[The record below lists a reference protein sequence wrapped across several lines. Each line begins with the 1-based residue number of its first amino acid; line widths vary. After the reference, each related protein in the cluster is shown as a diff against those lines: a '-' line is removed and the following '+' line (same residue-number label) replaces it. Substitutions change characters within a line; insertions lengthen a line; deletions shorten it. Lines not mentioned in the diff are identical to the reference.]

1 MNSGRRISSRNT
13 FFLKRVLPA
22 LVFGVLAL
30 GIAAPLLLTRGHGG
44 ALPWPALVAP
54 LALAV
59 IFYLLLKRLVFD
71 LADEVTDEGD
81 ALAVRFGEEVERVP
95 LGEIINV
102 SYSGVTNPPRIT
114 LTLRN
119 AGRFG
124 REITFSPPQGF
135 LSPLFRPNPLVGDL
149 IERVDAARR
158 R

>member
-1 MNSGRRISSRNT
+1 MDGRRISSRNT

-22 LVFGVLAL
+22 LMFGVLAFAV
-30 GIAAPLLLTRGHGG
+30 AAPLLLTRGRAGG
-44 ALPWPALVAP
+44 VPWPALIAP
-54 LALAV
+54 LAMGV
-59 IFYLLLKRLVFD
+59 IFYLVFRRLVFD
-71 LADEVTDEGD
+71 LADEVIDDGD
-81 ALAVRFGEEVERVP
+81 ALRVRFGEEVERVP
-95 LGEIINV
+95 LGEIINL
-102 SYSGVTNPPRIT
+102 SYSGITNPPRIT

-124 REITFSPPQGF
+124 REVSFAPQQGF

>member
-1 MNSGRRISSRNT
+1 VDHGRRISSRNT
-13 FFLKRVLPA
+13 FFLKRVLPT

-30 GIAAPLLLTRGHGG
+30 GIAAPLLLIRGGLA
-44 ALPWPALVAP
+44 ALPWPAFIAP
-54 LALAV
+54 LAMGV

-71 LADEVTDEGD
+71 LADEVIDEGD
-81 ALAVRFGEEVERVP
+81 ALRVRFGEEVERVP

-102 SYSGVTNPPRIT
+102 SYAGVTNPPRIT

-124 REITFSPPQGF
+124 REITFSPLQGF

-149 IERVDAARR
+149 IERVDSARR

>member
-1 MNSGRRISSRNT
+1 VDYGRRISSRNT

-30 GIAAPLLLTRGHGG
+30 GIAAPLLLTRGHPG
-44 ALPWPALVAP
+44 ALPWPALIAP
-54 LALAV
+54 LAMAV

-81 ALAVRFGEEVERVP
+81 ALRVRFGEEVESVP
-95 LGEIINV
+95 LAQIINV

-124 REITFSPPQGF
+124 REITFSPLQRF

>member
-1 MNSGRRISSRNT
+1 VNGRRISSRNT

-22 LVFGVLAL
+22 LMFGVLAFAV
-30 GIAAPLLLTRGHGG
+30 AAPLLLTRGRAGG
-44 ALPWPALVAP
+44 VPWPALIAP
-54 LALAV
+54 LAMAV
-59 IFYLLLKRLVFD
+59 IFYLVFRRLVFD
-71 LADEVTDEGD
+71 LADEVIDDGD
-81 ALAVRFGEEVERVP
+81 ALRVRFGEEVERVP
-95 LGEIINV
+95 LGEIINL
-102 SYSGVTNPPRIT
+102 SYSGITNPPRIT

-124 REITFSPPQGF
+124 REVSFAPQQGF